1 MARQRLGQH
10 FLANAGWRERIIG
23 AALSP
28 SDRAALSPSDRAA
41 LSPSDRAVRLPHA
54 GHPASADGVWIE
66 IGAGHGEMT
75 ALLASQA
82 SHVVAIELDAK
93 LLPALRAL
101 ADRLGNVSVVSGD
114 VLSMNLEDLAGGRR
128 FRVYGNIPY
137 YISSPIVHHLFA
149 RPENLEAAFLVVQLE
164 VAERLA
170 AQPGC
175 REYGY
180 LSAFTQFYADSE
192 ILLRIPPGAFRPPP
206 KVASALVA
214 LRLPGQRVTL
224 GVRDEPAFAE
234 FLKGCFAQKRK
245 TLRNNLRAM
254 APPARAE
261 LLLAECGVAR
271 EARAEQLSLPEFAR
285 IFAGLHAGA

>member
-10 FLANAGWRERIIG
+10 FLAGAGWRERI
-23 AALSP
+23 ARAVLSP
-28 SDRAALSPSDRAA
+28 PAGPHPS
-41 LSPSDRAVRLPHA
+41 A
-54 GHPASADGVWIE
+54 GGVWIE

-82 SHVVAIELDAK
+82 SHVVAIELDSK
-93 LLPALRAL
+93 LLPPLRAL
-101 ADRLGNVSVVSGD
+101 AARLGNVSVVSGD
-114 VLSMNLEDLAGGRR
+114 VLSLDLAELAGGRR

-137 YISSPIVHHLFA
+137 YITSPIVHRLFA
-149 RPENLEAAFLVVQLE
+149 RPEHLDAAFLVVQLE
-164 VAERLA
+164 VAARLTA
-170 AQPGC
+170 RPGR

-180 LSAFTQFYADSE
+180 LSAFTQFHARSE

-214 LRLPGQRVTL
+214 LRLPGEGAAL
-224 GVRDEPAFAE
+224 GVNDEPAFVE

-254 APPARAE
+254 VPPARAE
-261 LLLAECGVAR
+261 LLLAECGIPR
-271 EARAEQLSLPEFAR
+271 EARAEQLSLAEMARLFAR
-285 IFAGLHAGA
+285 AHAEV